1 MNTNELI
8 QMLAA
13 GVAPVPR
20 PAFARRYARAM
31 ALGALG
37 SVLLM
42 ALVFGVRPDLGQMW
56 VTPMF
61 WAKLA
66 FPLAMAAAVWPLVL
80 RLSRPG
86 ARVGW
91 RAGLL
96 AVPLLIVWLAAADV
110 LVQAAPAERLAL
122 ILGSTWRSCPF
133 NITLLSLPT
142 FIGACWAM
150 KGLAP
155 THLRAAGAAA
165 GLLASAVATIAYCLH
180 CPEMSV
186 AFWAV
191 WYLLGML
198 LPAVLGALLGPRL
211 LRW

>member
-1 MNTNELI
+1 MTTDELI
-8 QMLAA
+8 RMLATGLVPA
-13 GVAPVPR
+13 PR
-20 PAFARRYARAM
+20 PSFARRYGRGT

-37 SVLLM
+37 SVVLL
-42 ALVFGVRPDLGQMW
+42 ALVFGVRPDLRDMS
-56 VTPMF
+56 VTPVF

-66 FPLAMAAAVWPLVL
+66 FPLATLAAIWPLVL

-86 ARVGW
+86 VRVGW

-96 AVPLLIVWLAAADV
+96 AVPLAIVWLAAADV
-110 LVQAAPAERLAL
+110 LAQTAPAERLTL
-122 ILGSTWRSCPF
+122 ILGSTWRTCPF
-133 NITLLSLPT
+133 SIALLSLPT
-142 FIGACWAM
+142 FIGTCWAM

-155 THLRAAGAAA
+155 THLHAAGAAA
-165 GLLASAVATIAYCLH
+165 GLLAGTVATVVYSLH

-191 WYLLGML
+191 WYVAGML
-198 LPAVLGALLGPRL
+198 LPAALGALLGPRL